1 MRYLKYIQNGCHTL
15 IMALLADRPTISP
28 LDPHKFTSFSDFT
41 RDVLVPSSLHVLHM
55 RMASVEHVVFLL
67 LNAIKLQ
74 ISHLFFSLHL
84 HSQLHSHGSSFVT
97 KNSLQ
102 RQLSWLSSC
111 LGNIS
116 LSSLHPVTQAALPSI
131 KQAP

>member
-1 MRYLKYIQNGCHTL
+1 MRYLKYKYSNRL
-15 IMALLADRPTISP
+15 SY
-28 LDPHKFTSFSDFT
+28 LDYDSSGRSSDDFT
-41 RDVLVPSSLHVLHM
+41 TGYSQVRKLFRIYNVPSSPHVLHM

-74 ISHLFFSLHL
+74 TSHLFFSLHL
-84 HSQLHSHGSSFVT
+84 HSQLHFHGSSFVT
-97 KNSLQ
+97 KNCLQ

-111 LGNIS
+111 LSNLY
-116 LSSLHPVTQAALPSI
+116 LSSLHSVILAAPPSI